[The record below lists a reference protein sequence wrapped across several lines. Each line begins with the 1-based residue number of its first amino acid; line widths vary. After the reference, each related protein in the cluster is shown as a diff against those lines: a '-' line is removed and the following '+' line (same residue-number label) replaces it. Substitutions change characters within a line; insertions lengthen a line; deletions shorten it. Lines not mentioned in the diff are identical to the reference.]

1 MKSLVAALAL
11 MFVLSHV
18 NAQELAVAKAD
29 GKPAAKIPDSAREAM
44 ARFAGQWKH
53 ESILNGQASGPG
65 SGTRRWIADETA
77 LLMEGKIENVGSVA
91 GITGWNPTRK
101 AIVETWHSSDGMTLE
116 VVYPLSGM
124 GAERWLGTIK
134 WGYAD
139 GTTSDGL
146 CSIEF
151 NEQGWEWT
159 AHWEKDGEEMTRKG
173 YTRRAP

>member
-1 MKSLVAALAL
+1 MRSLVATLAVF
-11 MFVLSHV
+11 FVVSNV
-18 NAQELAVAKAD
+18 IAQEPPVERSERT
-29 GKPAAKIPDSAREAM
+29 AAARVPDEAHDAM
-44 ARFAGQWKH
+44 ARFVGSWKH
-53 ESILNGQASGPG
+53 ESQLNGKKGGPG

-77 LLMEGKIENVGSVA
+77 LLMEGKIEEVGSVA
-91 GITGWNPTRK
+91 GITGWNPHRR

-124 GAERWLGTIK
+124 GSERWLGTIK

-151 NEQGWEWT
+151 NEQGWEWN
-159 AHWEKDGEEMTRKG
+159 AHWEKDGEVMARKG
-173 YTRRAP
+173 FTRRAR